1 VADNVTIREFKPDD
15 LESVMTI
22 NKVCLPENY
31 SPGFFLEHFYE
42 NPRIFLVAEVG
53 GRIVGYNMCRIEF
66 GISNLKTSFVRKG
79 HVISIAVMENHR
91 GKHIGLKLMEEGM
104 QRIKKDGAS
113 EMYLEVRVSNRPAIE
128 MYRKLGFKAGKSLEG
143 YYRDG
148 EDAYMMVSDLSCPE
162 QAKENAAM

>member
-1 VADNVTIREFKPDD
+1 MADNVSIREFKPDD

-53 GRIVGYNMCRIEF
+53 GKVIGYNMCRIEF
-66 GISNLKTSFVRKG
+66 GISNLKTTFVRKG
-79 HVISIAVMENHR
+79 HVISIAVMEDHR
-91 GKHIGLKLMEEGM
+91 GKHVGLKLMEEGM
-104 QRIKKDGAS
+104 LRVKKEGAS

-128 MYRKLGFKAGKSLEG
+128 MYRKLGFRAGKSLEG

-148 EDAYMMVSDLSCPE
+148 ENAYLMMSDLSGVAL
-162 QAKENAAM
+162 AKEKAAM